1 MRCRRG
7 KKGKE
12 LISIYTRLV
21 LGTKYL
27 RAAPYIFALITRLF
41 SFASV
46 VLYRAFFFFYR
57 PLSVNL
63 ILPRPLGREIRKAR
77 TVRLIKLRSTLSI
90 SCFFSF
96 SSFFSPVFSL
106 PLYTLHSRVGSPRLF
121 SGPSFLLRSAP
132 FFICVEIHPSS
143 S

>member
-1 MRCRRG
+1 MQTG
-7 KKGKE
+7 KKRKRVNFHLHEARSWNEVSEG
-12 LISIYTRLV
+12 
-21 LGTKYL
+21 
-27 RAAPYIFALITRLF
+27 RAVYFRAHHAIVFIRVGRALSRI
-41 SFASV
+41 
-46 VLYRAFFFFYR
+46 FFYQS
-57 PLSVNL
+57 LSVNL

-77 TVRLIKLRSTLSI
+77 TVRLIKLRSTLRV

-132 FFICVEIHPSS
+132 FFICVEIHPSFS
-143 S
+143 